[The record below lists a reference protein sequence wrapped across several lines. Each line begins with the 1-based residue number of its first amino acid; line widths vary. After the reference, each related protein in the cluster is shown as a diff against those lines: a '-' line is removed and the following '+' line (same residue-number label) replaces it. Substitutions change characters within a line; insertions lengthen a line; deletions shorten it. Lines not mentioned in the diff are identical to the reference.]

1 EQLDNLGITGASSA
15 VHDTPLPRI
24 RGAYGKSKPLFA
36 AYQPARWLVLQGVIS
51 HSAPHYPLCRSIP

>member
-1 EQLDNLGITGASSA
+1 M
-15 VHDTPLPRI
+15 RI